1 MIGKIIKF
9 HRIKLGIK
17 QSELAEKIGMSK
29 AIVAMWETDKRNPTI
44 YALKKLAEIFGCTTD
59 ELLEPIET
67 NVEQFVD
74 GQTAERTDED
84 E

>member
-1 MIGKIIKF
+1 MLALKKY
-9 HRIKLGIK
+9 RQKNGIK
-17 QSELAEKIGMSK
+17 QAELAKKIG
-29 AIVAMWETDKRNPTI
+29 VANSTISMWETGDRKPDI
-44 YALKKLAEIFGCTTD
+44 IILKKLAEIFGCTTD